1 MCFAL
6 PGEKSVEGVFQQGLA
21 CCPFLGCNQAA
32 RLFDVSPSCGVNI
45 MSRFQEDGT
54 HRPWRAGREVGPG
67 KRAPYRDFLIEILTP
82 TPDITRVEMSEA
94 LMENF
99 DVSASLPDLLYYL
112 RKHGDTY
119 KNF

>member
-1 MCFAL
+1 
-6 PGEKSVEGVFQQGLA
+6 
-21 CCPFLGCNQAA
+21 
-32 RLFDVSPSCGVNI
+32 

-54 HRPWRAGREVGPG
+54 HHPRCAGREVGPG

-99 DVSASLPDLLYYL
+99 GISASLPEEGFGCILAFASDPDSVISSLQFCDCCHNVCTMCAVSVRKCDIYGETAVKYGKFILY
-112 RKHGDTY
+112 
-119 KNF
+119 

>member
-6 PGEKSVEGVFQQGLA
+6 PGEKSVEGVFQQGLT
-21 CCPFLGCNQAA
+21 CWPFPCCNQAA

-45 MSRFQEDGT
+45 ISRFQEDGT
-54 HRPWRAGREVGPG
+54 HRPRRAGREVGPG
-67 KRAPYRDFLIEILTP
+67 KRAPYRDFLIEILTS

-99 DVSASLPDLLYYL
+99 DVSASLPGLVYYL
-112 RKHGDTY
+112 RKHGNTY
-119 KNF
+119 KNL